1 MSTVLVTGAAGFI
14 GGAVAEDFV
23 ARNWRVYGTVHRR
36 PPMRS
41 PSGMAWLST
50 DIRDANRLEQAVA
63 AAKAGDG
70 RLDAIVHCAARATD
84 IGPRRIFDAV
94 NTEPVRHLVSL
105 AHRHNVG
112 RLVLLS
118 TTDVYGLRDHHG
130 GDETLPLAPFP
141 RNPYPVSKAAAET
154 IVRAGL
160 PPERFSIIRP
170 AQVWGADDPTLTAR
184 VAAFLRASPAIVH
197 FGPWR
202 GANRWPLAH
211 VRNVAKACFLA
222 ATRSEAAGQ
231 ALNVLDSE
239 RTSIDEYYR
248 IVARIFMPDKRFR
261 TVCLPLGVG
270 LAVGAAISSVST
282 WLGRDRPVSDPSH
295 YAVYAVSRNLDF
307 SNRRMLDL
315 FHIAGERLVTRDEGI
330 AELDRRKHRDCGS
343 AGQQS

>member
-1 MSTVLVTGAAGFI
+1 MSTVLVTGAGGFI
-14 GGAVAEDFV
+14 GGAVAEAFA
-23 ARNWRVYGTVHRR
+23 ARGWRVYGTRYRR
-36 PPMRS
+36 PPLRS
-41 PSGMAWLST
+41 PDGMVWLST
-50 DIRDANRLEQAVA
+50 DIRDANSLEQAVA

-70 RLDAIVHCAARATD
+70 RLDVIVHCAARATD
-84 IGPRRIFDAV
+84 IGTRRVFDAV
-94 NTEPVRHLVSL
+94 NTEPVRRLVPL
-105 AHRHNVG
+105 VHRHDIG

-118 TTDVYGLRDHHG
+118 TTDVYGLRDHQG

-141 RNPYPVSKAAAET
+141 RNPYPMSKAAAET

-170 AQVWGADDPTLTAR
+170 GQVWGVDDRTLTAR

-211 VRNVAKACFLA
+211 VRTVAKACFLA
-222 ATRSEAAGQ
+222 ATRVEAAGR

-248 IVARIFMPDKRFR
+248 IVARIFMPDKQFR
-261 TVCLPLGVG
+261 TVYLPLIVG
-270 LAVGAAISSVST
+270 RVFGAAVSSVST

-315 FHIAGERLVTRDEGI
+315 FRAVGERLVTRDEGLE
-330 AELDRRKHRDCGS
+330 ELCVLN
-343 AGQQS
+343 